1 MSLRQIL
8 IADDNLVNRR
18 LVKTAL
24 SRLGFE
30 VRETEDGV
38 ATLKSCLQEKPD
50 LAIIDIHMPEMD
62 GLTVIRKLRLHYPIA
77 LLPVLVLTADTEFQ
91 VSDVL
96 AAGANDVLFKPLDLN
111 DLRTKVS
118 DLLDNPFTAA
128 SA

>member
-62 GLTVIRKLRLHYPIA
+62 GLTVIRKLRLQYPIA
-77 LLPVLVLTADTEFQ
+77 ILPVLVLTADTEFQ